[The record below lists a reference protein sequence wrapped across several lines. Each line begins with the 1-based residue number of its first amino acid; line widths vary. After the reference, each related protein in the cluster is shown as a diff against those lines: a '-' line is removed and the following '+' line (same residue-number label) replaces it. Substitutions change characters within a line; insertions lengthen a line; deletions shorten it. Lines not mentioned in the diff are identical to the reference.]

1 MTLKHGSISQN
12 FNYIYFNS
20 LRLSKDEERKRQEK
34 LARERI
40 EAARQR
46 RRQGRQLED
55 EEIIAPDTEDPA
67 SLQEA
72 IARHLDKKHHREM
85 EYFMRVCV
93 FGSFLVSLYLKLGG

>member
-1 MTLKHGSISQN
+1 MCLFYTLYVFILW
-12 FNYIYFNS
+12 S

-46 RRQGRQLED
+46 RRQGKQLED
-55 EEIIAPDTEDPA
+55 DGMVVVDIEDPA

-72 IARHLDKKHHREM
+72 IARDLDKKHRREM
-85 EYFMRVCV
+85 EYFMKVQ
-93 FGSFLVSLYLKLGG
+93 